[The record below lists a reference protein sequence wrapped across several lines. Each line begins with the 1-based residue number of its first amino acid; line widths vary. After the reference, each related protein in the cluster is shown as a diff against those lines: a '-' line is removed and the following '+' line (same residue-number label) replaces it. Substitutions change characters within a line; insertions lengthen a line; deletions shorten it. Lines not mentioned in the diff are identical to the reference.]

1 MNHTATALLQTI
13 NETAPQLHAISEDV
27 AAVKPA
33 PDVWSIKEIVGHLI
47 DSAANNHQRFV
58 RAPQAGALSLPGY
71 DGDAWVREQGYQ
83 ERPWAELVDLWAL
96 FNRHL
101 AHVISRLPESVME
114 APIRIGAEGPFT
126 LRFVVEDY
134 VVHLRHHLSDVDR
147 LKARASV

>member
-1 MNHTATALLQTI
+1 MTHTATELLQI
-13 NETAPQLHAISEDV
+13 VNETAPRLHAIPESV
-27 AAVKPA
+27 AALRPA
-33 PDVWSIKEIVGHLI
+33 PGAWSIKEIVGHLI

-83 ERPWAELVDLWAL
+83 ERPWPELVELWGL

-101 AHVISRLPESVME
+101 AHVISRLPESVLE
-114 APIRIGAEGPFT
+114 APIRIGTDGPFT

-134 VVHLRHHLSDVDR
+134 VVHLRHHLSDVER
-147 LKARASV
+147 LKAGQPS